1 VQRSTNL
8 IDWEDWKTVTLE
20 GTSCELSD
28 ETSTASQRFY
38 RAVEDSVG
46 P

>member
-1 VQRSTNL
+1 
-8 IDWEDWKTVTLE
+8 VTLE

-38 RAVEDSVG
+38 RAIQDNSDQEAIK
-46 P
+46 PRMNANNEQ